1 MLILK
6 QKTLSQLR
14 LIRAFWG
21 FIIKLNKMDTQKWT
35 KTENPEKS
43 DSTKVFL
50 YKFLLDNKNKLDRN
64 NHINTINK

>member
-6 QKTLSQLR
+6 QKTVSQLR
-14 LIRAFWG
+14 LIRAFWR

-43 DSTKVFL
+43 DSANVFL
-50 YKFLLDNKNKLDRN
+50 YKFLLDNKNKLEWN

>member
-6 QKTLSQLR
+6 QKTVSQLR
-14 LIRAFWG
+14 LIRAFWR

-35 KTENPEKS
+35 KTENLEKS
-43 DSTKVFL
+43 DSTNVFL